1 MSDAAGAVDGVLRSA
16 AARAVN
22 GNTAAAVARD
32 DGSWWA
38 VLPDV
43 LLLELAANGTSLTG
57 GESWPGT
64 VHHSQAVRCSSVAT
78 AGRCG
83 CCRSVSDCR

>member
-16 AARAVN
+16 AARAVK
-22 GNTAAAVARD
+22 GDTAVAVARD

-43 LLLELAANGTSLTG
+43 LLFELAANGASLTG
-57 GESWPGT
+57 GEVFERRDRPDG
-64 VHHSQAVRCSSVAT
+64 AGVA
-78 AGRCG
+78 GQFG
-83 CCRSVSDCR
+83 DCR